1 VTDTYNIAVT
11 NLITLTSL
19 REGENLYAHDSCKI
33 KVSIAANN
41 SSNYSENYRKI
52 IRWNLGDGTI
62 VRDVSAVHSYKYPGK
77 YTISCTFY
85 DIAGTPIEN
94 TATVDVI
101 VKEPIPTQLEFLN
114 PGSWKKNYP
123 ISKNNKLGTLFVTVS
138 NLVSSEP
145 EISVIRRWS
154 KTKDEDSYFDI
165 KNEHYYHLK
174 KYYTFLEKQHTN
186 AIDSSFNQSLLQ
198 PSESVK
204 VSYIP
209 IYGKYVKDGTSIS
222 LKSYYISRNTD
233 DLLNE
238 RYNATRLNSI
248 KNLPED
254 ATLLGKVGYA
264 DIWYKNDNKS
274 TNDLIF
280 EFKNGTLK
288 FKDEPI
294 STEHYL
300 NIPPLGITINTV
312 SSSNNII
319 EALTS
324 NGIFNT
330 EYCNALSNTI
340 NLETHLKHNLYY
352 NYTVEAYQSKF
363 ILNDSI
369 NNEVSYSLLKDEDL
383 ILNDL
388 SQSDTNTGC
397 KVEIV
402 ESSNYYK
409 TYNITPTE
417 VGPIK
422 LVYKNEPYYTANS
435 VIDLNSLVL
444 PSEKKSNINIDEL
457 LDVYMDHPMYE
468 NATNLKTLFKDI
480 FKNKDILS
488 YITSKGVN
496 IIDDSVNYKTCHLDK
511 LLSILEMMD
520 EKVKHYDIDSFDRI
534 NDLKEMI
541 RIMTMNYSELFGN
554 VLQNEY
560 DIHITHSTK
569 GKNVSD
575 KLEPDD
581 VVLVNEVREIIGIR
595 RGSKIYPLITKT
607 PYLIVKDDFTLET
620 TLVNFAGIEPIG
632 IEDCSDQD
640 IAWIKKHPEFIGK
653 VYSYKLEDYDETWG
667 WVLNLPGEY
676 KDKTRK
682 TLIIDTYY
690 SFYIFNPISSNIRK
704 YNFLDE
710 STIPVY
716 NVTDE
721 NGNNIKRDISVE
733 EWNALYGFTYDCL
746 MKILTATLMLRNSN

>member
-1 VTDTYNIAVT
+1 MTDTYNIAVT

-41 SSNYSENYRKI
+41 SSNYSKSYRKI
-52 IRWNLGDGTI
+52 IRWDLGDGTI
-62 VRDVSAVHSYKYPGK
+62 IRDVSAIHSYKYPGK

-94 TATVDVI
+94 TVTVNVV

-114 PGSWKKNYP
+114 PNSWKKNYP

-138 NLVSSEP
+138 DLISSEP

-154 KTKDEDSYFDI
+154 KQKDEDSYFDI
-165 KNEHYYHLK
+165 KDEHYYHLK

-198 PSESVK
+198 PSESLK

-209 IYGKYVKDGTSIS
+209 IYGKYIKNGTSIS

-238 RYNATRLNSI
+238 RFNATRLNSI

-274 TNDLIF
+274 SNDLIF

-288 FKDEPI
+288 FKDEPV
-294 STEHYL
+294 STENYL

-330 EYCNALSNTI
+330 EYCDALSNSI
-340 NLETHLKHNLYY
+340 NLETHLKHNLYFK
-352 NYTVEAYQSKF
+352 YTVEAYQSKF

-369 NNEVSYSLLKDEDL
+369 NNEVSYSLLKDENL
-383 ILNDL
+383 TLNDL
-388 SQSDTNTGC
+388 SQSDINTGC
-397 KVEIV
+397 KVEMV
-402 ESSNYYK
+402 RSSNYYK
-409 TYNITPTE
+409 IYNITPTT

-422 LVYKNEPYYTANS
+422 LVYNNKAYYTANS
-435 VIDLNSLVL
+435 ITDLNSLVL

-554 VLQNEY
+554 VLENEY

-595 RGSKIYPLITKT
+595 RGNKIYPLITKT

-620 TLVNFAGIEPIG
+620 TLVNFAGIEPLG

-640 IAWIKKHPEFIGK
+640 IAWIKKHPEFIGN

-690 SFYIFNPISSNIRK
+690 SFYLFNPISSNIRK

-716 NVTDE
+716 NITDE